1 MQFDTN
7 QRIID
12 NFAWKHHFGAG
23 AEDIYYC
30 PDRDDVPNLVKMLGH
45 ELTDDEYRFLET
57 RWDFWYECAH
67 SENTQMESKENNM
80 IAPCPDCGGSGELH
94 RGNMDAGLSM
104 GSTEECDLCGGTGE
118 KPTTEGYNFDKFMDA
133 IQIHESSRRTIPTTS
148 DSPQRLR
155 ASRHQERPL
164 SRIRYGSKL
173 MSTTTIKTGRSL
185 NTFLKTLVEES
196 VKSSLYQRSL
206 QEKDKQDS
214 ISGDSTQDD
223 TSSDDSHSS
232 KTMED
237 DTEAMKSGD
246 VTVDDVI
253 EKLNSIRSG
262 HSFRDDKVKGNM
274 EQYVNSLSKAEKTA
288 LLAFLKGISQI
299 VTGEIPSSDA
309 VDPSSNPSDVK
320 MKKGPA
326 APETKHIKPNV
337 IKAKMPKTEKS
348 TSSEDT
354 SGPVPITPK
363 KK

>member
-1 MQFDTN
+1 MTYLKQE
-7 QRIID
+7 RIVMKNIL
-12 NFAWKHHFGAG
+12 K
-23 AEDIYYC
+23 EEK
-30 PDRDDVPNLVKMLGH
+30 DD
-45 ELTDDEYRFLET
+45 
-57 RWDFWYECAH
+57 
-67 SENTQMESKENNM
+67 M

-94 RGNMDAGLSM
+94 RGNMDASLSM
-104 GSTEECDLCGGTGE
+104 GSSEECGLCGGSGE

-133 IQIHESSRRTIPTTS
+133 IQIQESTKRTITTQ
-148 DSPQRLR
+148 DSPLR
-155 ASRHQERPL
+155 ERARKHQERPL
-164 SRIRYGSKL
+164 GRIRYGSKL
-173 MSTTTIKTGRSL
+173 MSSTTTIKTGKSL
-185 NTFLKTLVEES
+185 NTFLQTLVEES
-196 VKSSLYQRSL
+196 VKSALYQRSL

-214 ISGDSTQDD
+214 IASNS
-223 TSSDDSHSS
+223 SSDEDVDMSSSDEGDHSS

-246 VTVDDVI
+246 VTVDDVV

-262 HSFRDDKVKGNM
+262 RSFRDDKVKGNM
-274 EQYVNSLSKAEKTA
+274 EQYVNSLSTAEKTA

-320 MKKGPA
+320 MKKGPP

-337 IKAKMPKTEKS
+337 IKAKMPQTKKS
-348 TSSEDT
+348 SSSEDT

>member
-1 MQFDTN
+1 MKKILKEEN
-7 QRIID
+7 V
-12 NFAWKHHFGAG
+12 N
-23 AEDIYYC
+23 
-30 PDRDDVPNLVKMLGH
+30 V
-45 ELTDDEYRFLET
+45 
-57 RWDFWYECAH
+57 AH
-67 SENTQMESKENNM
+67 
-80 IAPCPDCGGSGELH
+80 CPDCGGSGQLH
-94 RGNMDAGLSM
+94 RGNMDAGMMM
-104 GSTEECDLCGGTGE
+104 GSTEDCVLCNGTGE

-133 IQIHESSRRTIPTTS
+133 IQIQESSKRTIKTQES
-148 DSPQRLR
+148 LLR
-155 ASRHQERPL
+155 ERAKKHQERPL
-164 SRIRYGSKL
+164 GRIRFGSKL
-173 MSTTTIKTGRSL
+173 MKTTSIKTGKNL
-185 NTFLKTLVEES
+185 NTFLQTLVEDS
-196 VKSSLYQRSL
+196 VKSALYQRSL
-206 QEKDKQDS
+206 QEKDKQDAIAS
-214 ISGDSTQDD
+214 NSTPSEDD
-223 TSSDDSHSS
+223 TGDQPVDNHSS

-246 VTVDDVI
+246 VTVDDVV

-274 EQYVNSLSKAEKTA
+274 EQYVNSLSTAEKTA

-320 MKKGPA
+320 MKKGPP

-337 IKAKMPKTEKS
+337 IKAKMPQTNKS